1 MCLLIEN
8 DFNKLKCV
16 LISAQVQGRSWG
28 MKLKLLTLGKK
39 VWMCVG
45 VGVGGEGVCSKLLN
59 LSGVAKT
66 IGQCVFHAVISPKIM
81 M

>member
-1 MCLLIEN
+1 
-8 DFNKLKCV
+8 
-16 LISAQVQGRSWG
+16 
-28 MKLKLLTLGKK
+28 
-39 VWMCVG
+39 MCVG

-81 M
+81 MSSK